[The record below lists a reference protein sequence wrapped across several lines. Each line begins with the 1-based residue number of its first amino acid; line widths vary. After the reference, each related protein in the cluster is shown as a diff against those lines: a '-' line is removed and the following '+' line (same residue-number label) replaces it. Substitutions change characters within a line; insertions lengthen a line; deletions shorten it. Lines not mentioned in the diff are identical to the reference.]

1 MANEISLPEPLLTRL
16 LRPIYVLGLINIDAK
31 IFNINEI
38 DIYICEKYIIDSVVY
53 MPLLCGDDRQY

>member
-31 IFNINEI
+31 IFNNNEI